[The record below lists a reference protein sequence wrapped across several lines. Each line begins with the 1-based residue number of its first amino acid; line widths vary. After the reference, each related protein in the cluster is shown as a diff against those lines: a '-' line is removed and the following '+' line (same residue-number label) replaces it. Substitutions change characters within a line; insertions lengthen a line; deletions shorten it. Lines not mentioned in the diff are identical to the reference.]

1 MSTLALVQSKKK
13 KFLLPCAYSKYPRI
27 CLLRLDLVELWK
39 PIHPQIHSHLEQ
51 EPEVVGAGVK
61 ILIAQD

>member
-13 KFLLPCAYSKYPRI
+13 NFLLPCAYSKYPRI
-27 CLLRLDLVELWK
+27 CLLWLDPVELWK
-39 PIHPQIHSHLEQ
+39 TIHPQIHSHLEQ
-51 EPEVVGAGVK
+51 EPEVGGEQ